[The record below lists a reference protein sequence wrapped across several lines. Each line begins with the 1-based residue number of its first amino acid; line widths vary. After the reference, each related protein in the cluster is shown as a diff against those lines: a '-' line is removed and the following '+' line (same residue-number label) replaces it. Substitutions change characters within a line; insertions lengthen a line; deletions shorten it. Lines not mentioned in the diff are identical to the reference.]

1 MRKLWL
7 IIGIFIILLNI
18 SGCFWQKE
26 QDKKETFILY
36 SVVDATG
43 TRLDFEEKPVRIMS
57 MNISIDEV
65 LWEIV
70 EKDRIVALSKLADD
84 PQISSISKEVKNLKG
99 RVSSGNIEQILAYQP
114 DLIIV
119 PDYNMGFIKS
129 LRSLGLKVYVCK
141 TPVNVDEIFT
151 YINKISKVVGEQ
163 EKGENLV
170 KELKIKLATIT
181 KNVENNIPEN
191 KRKKVIVL
199 TSTGLLGSKGTFSD
213 ICYYAGVKNCFADED
228 IMFEG
233 IFPKELLLKVK
244 PDIIM
249 IYKINWSKY
258 VDITPI
264 RYGMLTGYMILPF
277 FGGLLAC
284 NYCNFYLFD
293 LFTNYFIWGY
303 FISLTS
309 TLIITTFVWV
319 IILGLF
325 TQGGRGYCNFLCP
338 VGAVQ
343 NLIHALGCKFDF
355 VSRINIDKTKCIGCQ
370 KCSKVCP
377 MESIKIVQNKAQT
390 NVYNCII
397 CEECVYN
404 CPVKAVSYGKREK

>member
-119 PDYNMGFIKS
+119 PDYNIGFIKS

-249 IYKINWSKY
+249 ISDWNFNVNEKSSIFIEDILKNPLYKDLPAIKNNQIYKIHS
-258 VDITPI
+258 
-264 RYGMLTGYMILPF
+264 
-277 FGGLLAC
+277 
-284 NYCNFYLFD
+284 NYLNSTSQNF
-293 LFTNYFIWGY
+293 IKGVEE
-303 FISLTS
+303 I
-309 TLIITTFVWV
+309 TLIAYPEI
-319 IILGLF
+319 
-325 TQGGRGYCNFLCP
+325 NFKE
-338 VGAVQ
+338 G
-343 NLIHALGCKFDF
+343 
-355 VSRINIDKTKCIGCQ
+355 
-370 KCSKVCP
+370 
-377 MESIKIVQNKAQT
+377 E
-390 NVYNCII
+390 
-397 CEECVYN
+397 
-404 CPVKAVSYGKREK
+404 

>member
-129 LRSLGLKVYVCK
+129 LRSLGLKV
-141 TPVNVDEIFT
+141 
-151 YINKISKVVGEQ
+151 
-163 EKGENLV
+163 
-170 KELKIKLATIT
+170 
-181 KNVENNIPEN
+181 
-191 KRKKVIVL
+191 
-199 TSTGLLGSKGTFSD
+199 
-213 ICYYAGVKNCFADED
+213 
-228 IMFEG
+228 
-233 IFPKELLLKVK
+233 
-244 PDIIM
+244 
-249 IYKINWSKY
+249 
-258 VDITPI
+258 
-264 RYGMLTGYMILPF
+264 
-277 FGGLLAC
+277 
-284 NYCNFYLFD
+284 
-293 LFTNYFIWGY
+293 
-303 FISLTS
+303 
-309 TLIITTFVWV
+309 
-319 IILGLF
+319 
-325 TQGGRGYCNFLCP
+325 
-338 VGAVQ
+338 
-343 NLIHALGCKFDF
+343 
-355 VSRINIDKTKCIGCQ
+355 
-370 KCSKVCP
+370 
-377 MESIKIVQNKAQT
+377 
-390 NVYNCII
+390 
-397 CEECVYN
+397 CV
-404 CPVKAVSYGKREK
+404 

>member
-1 MRKLWL
+1 MVVFGKRNK
-7 IIGIFIILLNI
+7 I
-18 SGCFWQKE
+18 
-26 QDKKETFILY
+26 KETFILY

-191 KRKKVIVL
+191 KRKK
-199 TSTGLLGSKGTFSD
+199 
-213 ICYYAGVKNCFADED
+213 
-228 IMFEG
+228 
-233 IFPKELLLKVK
+233 
-244 PDIIM
+244 
-249 IYKINWSKY
+249 
-258 VDITPI
+258 
-264 RYGMLTGYMILPF
+264 
-277 FGGLLAC
+277 
-284 NYCNFYLFD
+284 
-293 LFTNYFIWGY
+293 
-303 FISLTS
+303 
-309 TLIITTFVWV
+309 
-319 IILGLF
+319 
-325 TQGGRGYCNFLCP
+325 
-338 VGAVQ
+338 
-343 NLIHALGCKFDF
+343 
-355 VSRINIDKTKCIGCQ
+355 
-370 KCSKVCP
+370 
-377 MESIKIVQNKAQT
+377 
-390 NVYNCII
+390 
-397 CEECVYN
+397 
-404 CPVKAVSYGKREK
+404 